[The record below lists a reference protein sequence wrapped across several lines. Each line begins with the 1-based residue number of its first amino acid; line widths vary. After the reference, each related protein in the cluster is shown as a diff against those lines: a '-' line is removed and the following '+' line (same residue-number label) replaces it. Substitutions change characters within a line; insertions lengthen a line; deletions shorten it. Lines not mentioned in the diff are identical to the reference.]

1 MRELEQEL
9 KELIV
14 SSLELKDVEADSIES
29 HAALFGEGDGLGL
42 DSIDALELAV
52 VISKKYGVQLQ
63 SDDEKTQAIFSSV
76 STLAEYIGENRQ
88 DL

>member
-14 SSLELKDVEADSIES
+14 ASLELKDVEADAIETTAS
-29 HAALFGEGDGLGL
+29 LFGEGEGLGL

-52 VISKKYGVQLQ
+52 VISKKYGVHLQ
-63 SDDEKTQAIFSSV
+63 SDDEETHAIFASV
-76 STLAEYIGENRQ
+76 ATLAKYVAENRQ
-88 DL
+88 SP